1 MKERLSGIFATLKRL
16 WKYLKTKRGRLILL
30 FVAMLAANALE
41 LAIPFL
47 SGRAVDAIGITSGN
61 VDFSRIFLN
70 CGLMVICFALS
81 STLSY
86 WLSVGLINLSQQVSY
101 ELRKDVFHKLVDL
114 PVKYFDTHPSGD
126 IISRVC
132 FDIDTINS
140 SLSTDLMQVCTS
152 VVTVVGSFIMLLV
165 ISPLLSCVFLA
176 AVPLTMLFT
185 GRQVKRQHPL
195 YLLRSEK
202 LGKLN
207 GFVEESIS
215 GQRTIRAYGRE
226 AEQIERFR
234 ERNDA
239 AIEANY
245 RADYESR
252 ILGPLVNFINN
263 MSLSFISVFGALLYI
278 AGSISL
284 GNISS
289 FILYSRKFS
298 GPIREAANIITEI
311 QAAVAAAQR
320 VFRLIDEEPEPT
332 GETAEDAPFSPQGD
346 INLQHVK
353 FGYEQD
359 IDILHDLT
367 ADVKSGTLT
376 AIVGP
381 TGAGKTT
388 IVNLLMRFYDVS
400 GGRILVD
407 GSDVRDM
414 ARKQLRRAYAMVLQ
428 DTWLFYGTI
437 YENLA
442 YGSENATLARVQEAA
457 KAAKIHNFIMS
468 LPDGYDTLLSDD
480 SLNISKGQKQ
490 LLTIARAMLLD
501 ASMLILDEATS
512 NVDTATEI
520 EINEAMKKLM
530 HGKTCFVIA
539 HRLSTIERADLILV
553 MDHGRIVEQGK
564 HEDLLRAGGMY
575 ASLYASQ
582 FEIR

>member
-1 MKERLSGIFATLKRL
+1 MKERLTGIAATFKRL
-16 WKYLKTKRGRLILL
+16 WKYLKNKRGRLVLL
-30 FVAMLAANALE
+30 FAAMLFANGLE

-47 SGRAVDAIGITSGN
+47 SGRAVDAIGIVSGN

-70 CGLMVICFALS
+70 CGLMAICFGIS
-81 STLSY
+81 SILSY
-86 WLSVGLINLSQQVSY
+86 RLSVGLIDLSQQVSY

-114 PVKYFDTHPSGD
+114 PVKYFDTHSSGD

-132 FDIDTINS
+132 FDIDTINA

-152 VVTVVGSFIMLLV
+152 VVTVVGSFVMLLV
-165 ISPLLSCVFLA
+165 ISPLLSCVFLV
-176 AVPLTMLFT
+176 AVPFTMLFT

-226 AEQIERFR
+226 AEQTERFR

-332 GETAEDAPFSPQGD
+332 GETGEDAPFSPQGD
-346 INLQHVK
+346 IDLQHVR

-359 IDILHDLT
+359 TDILHDLT
-367 ADVKSGTLT
+367 VDVKSGTLT

-407 GSDVRDM
+407 GCDVRDM

-442 YGSENATLARVQEAA
+442 YGSENATRERVQEAA
-457 KAAKIHNFIMS
+457 KAAKIHNFILS

-501 ASMLILDEATS
+501 ASMRILDEATS

-530 HGKTCFVIA
+530 RGKTCFVIA

-564 HEDLLRAGGMY
+564 HEELLQQKGMY